1 MKTKLEVG
9 DKLYFISD
17 TGLIRLLPIFQIK
30 KGIAYCGTDYVIS
43 VDADISS
50 GIVSVIKNI
59 YNGEVHLP
67 MRELE
72 QMYQDQQIRH
82 EFNSQIAKLKKLGLS
97 LDQMKRILPILSE

>member
-1 MKTKLEVG
+1 MKNKLEVG

-17 TGLIRLLPIFQIK
+17 MAIIHAVTILQIK
-30 KGIAYCGTDYVIS
+30 DGVAYS
-43 VDADISS
+43 SRASFEQDITN
-50 GIVSVIKNI
+50 GKVTVIKNVGRQ
-59 YNGEVHLP
+59 GEFHLP

-82 EFNSQIAKLKKLGLS
+82 EFNSQIAKLKKTGLS